1 MYFLLLK
8 QEHNGTTHFFILR
21 LKDYSF
27 DCNQNTSK
35 LKQNFPKNDHFWH
48 PRLHT
53 HAIPKNC
60 SMSMY
65 VCQTFIEMF
74 YRIIT
79 KSYKWRFLV
88 SLVLLMLT
96 SNIQKFVLSILLF
109 PPPFSYNRPL
119 SREQISF
126 LLKKLF
132 RSSPIKVVYIIFK
145 PCIGYFL
152 SKWVSLSGE

>member
-1 MYFLLLK
+1 MTAIKTLQNWCSWKTKFSQEWPFL
-8 QEHNGTTHFFILR
+8 
-21 LKDYSF
+21 
-27 DCNQNTSK
+27 TSK
-35 LKQNFPKNDHFWH
+35 V
-48 PRLHT
+48 T
-53 HAIPKNC
+53 HACYTQKLLNVN
-60 SMSMY
+60 
-65 VCQTFIEMF
+65 VCVSNINWNVLS
-74 YRIIT
+74 YYIT

-109 PPPFSYNRPL
+109 PPPFSHNRPL